1 MNLEP
6 EIFEFLKKL
15 KKNNNRPWFKDNK
28 STFDTH
34 NSNVKKYFSNF
45 FDNNKDQFKWE
56 SFKVFRIYKDVRFS
70 KDKTPYK
77 THFAIDVHRTKTK
90 YRGGCYIDIQR
101 GNTDIERGFGNQN
114 KMD

>member
-45 FDNNKDQFKWE
+45 LTIIKTNLNGNLLKFLEFIKMF
-56 SFKVFRIYKDVRFS
+56 VFRKIK
-70 KDKTPYK
+70 
-77 THFAIDVHRTKTK
+77 HRIKP
-90 YRGGCYIDIQR
+90 ILQ
-101 GNTDIERGFGNQN
+101 
-114 KMD
+114 

>member
-34 NSNVKKYFSNF
+34 NSNVKEYFSNF
-45 FDNNKDQFKWE
+45 FDNNKDHFKGYLLKFLE
-56 SFKVFRIYKDVRFS
+56 FIKMFVFRKIK
-70 KDKTPYK
+70 
-77 THFAIDVHRTKTK
+77 HRIKP
-90 YRGGCYIDIQR
+90 ILQ
-101 GNTDIERGFGNQN
+101 
-114 KMD
+114 